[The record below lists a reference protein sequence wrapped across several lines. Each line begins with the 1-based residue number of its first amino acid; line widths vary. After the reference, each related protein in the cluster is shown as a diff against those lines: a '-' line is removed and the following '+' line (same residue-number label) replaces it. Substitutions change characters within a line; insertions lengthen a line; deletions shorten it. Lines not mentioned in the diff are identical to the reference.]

1 MDFPIPCQ
9 FQTGEDIIDF
19 YAMDVVRGGGKGNLN
34 FSGGPRG
41 VNLSHRNI
49 SPSLQDNMTR
59 DIIMLGVMFV
69 VLRVAGLLVLY
80 ARAYRRNK

>member
-1 MDFPIPCQ
+1 M
-9 FQTGEDIIDF
+9 
-19 YAMDVVRGGGKGNLN
+19 
-34 FSGGPRG
+34 
-41 VNLSHRNI
+41 NLSHRNI